1 MGGGGSKQ
9 PEQRQPIESPNTL
22 QARMSA
28 RVVDVIAEGQCFGLA
43 NGLQSVYFDDT
54 PLQLA
59 DGSITFAG
67 VEVFERYGLPDQEWI
82 AGFPAV
88 ETEVSVGVKVKAGDA
103 NIVTRRITNI
113 NATAARVTIVVAAL
127 FEQDTKTGDTRGS
140 TLSFDIQVRRV
151 AAGAGWV
158 QYPQTIEGKTM
169 GAYPAAYRIP
179 LDGEGPWDIRIIRV
193 TPDSNRSTLG
203 NDMSWQSYTEIVDY
217 KLTYSRSAV
226 IATIYNA
233 EQTSNVPRR
242 SFDYKGWICRVPVG
256 YDAENRTYPANHF
269 WDGTY
274 KYSWTDDPAW
284 LFLQLLTHESG
295 ADMADSQIDKFT
307 LYEISRYASERVP
320 DGYGGFEPRF
330 SANFILNTRQE
341 AYACIN
347 ALASSFR
354 AMTFWESGAVQ
365 VIADMPREPDIQI
378 SHSNTMNDSGF
389 DYNSP
394 DFNSVHNACLVSFL
408 DKDNNYEP
416 SVETVEDAEGIAQ
429 HGYNEIEITAFA
441 CTSRGQAHRL
451 GKWLLDTEKY
461 GSEGVS
467 YRASLEHLT
476 ATPGMIAEISDRD
489 YAHIRIGGRI
499 AAATVTSIV
508 LDEPFVIEPG
518 INYTL
523 RVTLQDGSLAK
534 SNVTRPPGT
543 YTTITVNPPFPSA
556 PAPHAQWAMLATN
569 LVPRQ
574 FKIMGVSESS
584 PLEFD
589 IAALIHDPTK
599 FARVEQGI
607 NLSRPPTTRLPN
619 PGIIAPPEEVEVSRE
634 YVSNGT
640 TFVDSLQVRWKA
652 SDDPYVRGYLVSYQ
666 KNSSG
671 WVRRQEVPGTVD
683 VIYGEGPG
691 RYTFHVQAVNF
702 ASVASRPAVLDV
714 NILDESPITLLRP
727 TGLQLDG
734 QGNNTEFVGRDP
746 KFTWRATAIRG
757 AYPMGEEPAA
767 GAGYLD
773 HIFRDFEIR
782 IIDQTNN
789 VVFVDHTKE
798 TTYTFAFE
806 KNYGTPGGPH
816 RTFTVQV
823 VMRDIWGNPSRPAD
837 LKVSNPA
844 PALPLALRITP
855 GFEIFFIEFERPTDP
870 DFMGTMIWM
879 SETSGFVPGP
889 QYLVYD
895 GPDTYKSIVAPP
907 LTTQFVRLA
916 GYDSFSK
923 DPAGLNVTGESAV
936 LIGGVREVDFLPPA
950 VPTGLQLSTS
960 SATTPDGVK
969 RYKLKA
975 EWTANTEKDLLLYGV
990 AIAEEGG
997 GFIVYTTDEP
1007 HYEWDVIA
1015 GATYVVQLRS
1025 RDANGNF
1032 SLFSEEKRLFITGD
1046 TDAPETP
1053 TGLKAQGALR
1063 NILLSWDQHPAAD
1076 FDYME
1081 IWEAPVNDR
1090 AQATPIV
1097 GAFGTTYS
1105 RTIPEDEFPEPPP
1118 AAPGEAAPL
1127 PSVERWYWI
1136 RARDTSRNPSAFF
1149 PASTTA
1155 GIYAV
1160 TGKLKVV
1167 DFGADAVIKGFM
1179 IDVEEIDSTHIREL
1193 DAGKITAGSV
1203 MSGKV
1208 LVERTGGGTSELG
1221 IVLDAQGNPV
1231 EVINNGST
1239 AINPGN
1245 ILIQGNTRL
1254 SDWKAGPDSTEING
1268 GVISA
1273 NSIRANSLSIG
1284 NRQIQFVNINFEAVK
1299 DANVVRWTPGL
1310 IIWTGDDGNHKSIG
1324 IPGAGVQ
1331 YNPNRDTGGGPI
1343 LYLAWGKDTDF
1354 ITWTYD
1360 PQIYA
1365 QQNFVVI
1372 GQYYGGSGLV
1382 MTFGR
1387 TQIDGDYIRT
1397 GTIDAQHIKAHSI
1410 GADQVTVSGLL
1421 VTNQAQVGFGAITQF
1436 HFGNGKID
1444 GAYINNLE
1452 ASKITSGTLGS
1463 QRIQVGGTFGQDR
1476 DAIVIEGQNG
1486 YRAIRYHDSN
1496 GITRVEIGQNRPA
1509 PNPSLDGFYVRD
1521 INGKVL
1527 IGANGFGVDI
1537 LGTSSLNMN
1546 AVTKMHFV
1554 DTHTMGWPSYAGG
1567 DIHVVTYLSAF
1578 MGSLVAIG
1586 NTNQQT
1592 PVPYS
1597 ISIRLLLNGAT
1608 AYTGTMSGAAQTT
1621 TFTNSYVFAAPPTT
1635 SPANSLNWQ
1644 AQMMTDGINWRAFGD
1659 VGQGLM
1665 TGSRCQIVSVEY
1677 KR

>member
-1 MGGGGSKQ
+1 MEFSKLTKGSGIGGGGSKQ

-28 RVVDVIAEGQCFGLA
+28 RVVDVVAEGQCYGLA

-88 ETEVSVGVKVKAGDA
+88 ETEVSVGVKVKAGEA
-103 NIVTRRITNI
+103 NTVTRRITNI

-169 GAYPAAYRIP
+169 GAYPAAYRVP
-179 LDGEGPWDIRIIRV
+179 LDGDGPWDVRVIRI

-256 YDAENRTYPANHF
+256 YDAENRTYPPNHF

-295 ADMADSQIDKFT
+295 AAMADSQIDKFT
-307 LYEISRYASERVP
+307 LYEISRYASELVP

-347 ALASSFR
+347 ALASCMR

-365 VIADMPREPDIQI
+365 IVADMPREPDIQI
-378 SHSNTMNDSGF
+378 SNSNTMGDSGF

-429 HGYNEIEITAFA
+429 NGYNEIEITAFA

-489 YAHIRIGGRI
+489 YAHLRIGGRI
-499 AAATVTSIV
+499 VSATQSSVT
-508 LDEPFVIEPG
+508 LDDPFVIEPG
-518 INYTL
+518 VNYTL
-523 RVTLQDGSLAK
+523 RVTLPDGTLAK
-534 SNVTRPPGT
+534 APVSRPPGT
-543 YTTITVNPPFPSA
+543 YNTITVNPPL
-556 PAPHAQWAMLATN
+556 PAVPAQHAQWAMLASN

-589 IAALIHDPTK
+589 IAGLIHDPTK

-607 NLSRPPTTRLPN
+607 NLARPPTTRLPN

-683 VIYGEGPG
+683 IIYGEGAG

-734 QGNNTEFVGRDP
+734 QGNNTEFTGRDP
-746 KFTWRATAIRG
+746 KFVWRATAIRG
-757 AYPMGEEPAA
+757 SYPMGEEPAA

-782 IIDQTNN
+782 IIDQFNN
-789 VVFVDHTKE
+789 VVFVDHT
-798 TTYTFAFE
+798 TLTSYTFAFE
-806 KNYGTPGGPH
+806 KNYGTRGGPH
-816 RTFTVQV
+816 RTFTFQV

-844 PALPLALRITP
+844 PALPLALRIVP
-855 GFEIFFIEFERPTDP
+855 GFEIVFVEFERPTDL
-870 DFMGTMIWM
+870 DFLGTMIWM
-879 SETSGFVPGP
+879 SDTSGFLPGP
-889 QYLVYD
+889 QYLAYD
-895 GPDTYKSIVAPP
+895 GPDTFKSIRAPA
-907 LTTQFVRLA
+907 LTKQYVRLA

-923 DPAGLNVTGESAV
+923 DPAGLNVTGEFEV
-936 LIGGVREVDFLPPA
+936 LIGGVRDVDFLPPA
-950 VPTGLQLSTS
+950 IPTGLQLSTS

-975 EWTANTEKDLLLYGV
+975 TWDANTEADLQLYGV

-1007 HYEWDVIA
+1007 NYEWDVIA

-1025 RDANGNF
+1025 KDSNGNF

-1063 NILLSWDQHPAAD
+1063 TIALSWDQHPAPD

-1081 IWEAPVNDR
+1081 IWEAPVNNR

-1097 GAFGTTYS
+1097 GAYGTAYS
-1105 RTIPEDEFPEPPP
+1105 RTIPDAEFPEPPP
-1118 AAPGEAAPL
+1118 AAAGESAPL

-1149 PASTTA
+1149 PASTTG
-1155 GIYAV
+1155 GIHAV

-1179 IDVEEIDSTHIREL
+1179 IDVEEIDDTHIRTL
-1193 DAGKITAGSV
+1193 RADKITAGSTL
-1203 MSGKV
+1203 SGTIKV
-1208 LVERTGGGTSELG
+1208 DNKYSLG
-1221 IVLDAQGNPV
+1221 VALDAAGDPV
-1231 EVINNGST
+1231 GTINRGT
-1239 AINPGN
+1239 TTIDPGK

-1254 SDWKAGPDSTEING
+1254 SDWKAGGDSTEING

-1284 NRQIQFVNINFEAVK
+1284 NRQVQFIGINFEALK
-1299 DANVVRWTPGL
+1299 DEDSIRWTGGTIIWQGTNGAHNSEGVGAGQIKRDPRQGILYLCWTPGL
-1310 IIWTGDDGNHKSIG
+1310 GYIN
-1324 IPGAGVQ
+1324 
-1331 YNPNRDTGGGPI
+1331 
-1343 LYLAWGKDTDF
+1343 F
-1354 ITWTYD
+1354 TYD
-1360 PQIYA
+1360 PNIYA
-1365 QQNFVVI
+1365 NNSYLVI

-1382 MTFGR
+1382 MTYGR

-1397 GTIDAQHIKAHSI
+1397 GTVDAQHIKAKSI
-1410 GADQVTVSGLL
+1410 SATHLSTQTLITS
-1421 VTNQAQVGFGAITQF
+1421 QAQIGSGSIADF
-1436 HFGNGKID
+1436 HFGTGKID
-1444 GAYINNLE
+1444 GARINNLS
-1452 ASKITSGTLGS
+1452 AGQISSGGLAAV
-1463 QRIQVGGTFGQDR
+1463 RIQVGGTFGTDR
-1476 DAIVIEGQNG
+1476 DAVVIEGQFG

-1496 GITRVEIGQNRPA
+1496 GITRVEIGQNRPT
-1509 PNPSLDGFYVRD
+1509 PNPALDGFYVRD

-1537 LGTSSLNMN
+1537 LGTSALNAN

-1578 MGSLVAIG
+1578 MGSLVPIG
-1586 NTNQQT
+1586 NTNQQS

-1597 ISIRLLLNGAT
+1597 IGIRFLLNGGVAFQ
-1608 AYTGTMSGAAQTT
+1608 GTMSGAAQTT
-1621 TFTNSYVFAAPPTT
+1621 TFANSYVFAAPSGTGLT
-1635 SPANSLNWQ
+1635 WQ
-1644 AQMMTDGINWRAFGD
+1644 AQMMTDGNTWRAFGD
-1659 VGQGLM
+1659 VGIGLL